1 MRPPTIAKAAGV
13 LALAFTLL
21 TAGAAAGQPAERD
34 PDDRTAFEA
43 ETLEHFQALL
53 RADTRNPPGNETRA
67 VEVLRAVLEREGVPF
82 EIFALEPERA
92 NLVARLRG
100 NGERPPLLI
109 MAHTDVVTVDPAK
122 WSVPPFSGAVADG
135 YVTSRGTVDDKDNLV
150 ASLMT
155 VLDLS
160 RRIGRGELE
169 LARDLIFL
177 AESGEEGTTHVGIA
191 FMVEQHFDAIEAEFC
206 LAEGGGV
213 VREGGAPRYASVQTL
228 EKRPYAV
235 ELVARG
241 VAGHGSVPLQT
252 NSVVRLS
259 KAVAT
264 VGDWR
269 SPIRLNETTSAY
281 FDRLASISEP
291 EAAARYLALLDPE
304 TAGEVDEYL
313 LEHEPRHASMIRT
326 SLSPNIIDGG
336 YRINVIPSESKAI
349 VDVRALPDEDVPE
362 LLEQIREVVDDGAV
376 EVRLGERAMR
386 PPGGE
391 VDLGSEAFVAIE
403 EGIREHYGVITL
415 PSMSTGATDMAFLRA
430 KGVQCYG
437 IGPAIDIE
445 DGPMGY
451 GAHSDQERILVSELH
466 RFVRFHR
473 DLVERL
479 VRAD

>member
-1 MRPPTIAKAAGV
+1 M
-13 LALAFTLL
+13 
-21 TAGAAAGQPAERD
+21 
-34 PDDRTAFEA
+34 
-43 ETLEHFQALL
+43 
-53 RADTRNPPGNETRA
+53 
-67 VEVLRAVLEREGVPF
+67 
-82 EIFALEPERA
+82 
-92 NLVARLRG
+92 
-100 NGERPPLLI
+100 
-109 MAHTDVVTVDPAK
+109 
-122 WSVPPFSGAVADG
+122 
-135 YVTSRGTVDDKDNLV
+135 
-150 ASLMT
+150 
-155 VLDLS
+155 
-160 RRIGRGELE
+160 
-169 LARDLIFL
+169 
-177 AESGEEGTTHVGIA
+177 
-191 FMVEQHFDAIEAEFC
+191 
-206 LAEGGGV
+206 
-213 VREGGAPRYASVQTL
+213 
-228 EKRPYAV
+228 
-235 ELVARG
+235 
-241 VAGHGSVPLQT
+241 PLQT

-349 VDVRALPDEDVPE
+349 VDVRALPDEDIPE